1 MLQKLYDVNTLRVV
15 VTEYMYWIELNVCDV
30 INAYEILVE
39 KLEGG
44 DHPENQ
50 GIGGRIILQ

>member
-1 MLQKLYDVNTLRVV
+1 
-15 VTEYMYWIELNVCDV
+15 VCDV